1 MKQYCFYYWI
11 THFRILTQNRMKK
24 ISLFISA
31 ITLSI
36 VAFAQIPNAGFETWN
51 SMGAYENPDGWAT
64 LNDYTALASVF
75 TATKGTP
82 GSPGSSFIKL
92 TSKTVGPTVVNGIA
106 VSGVLDVATQQPV
119 SGFPMTSTPA
129 ALTGKWQHMVAGS
142 SQGSISATLTRW
154 DATMGMRM
162 VVATANVTLSGMAMS
177 WANFSIPF
185 NYVDSQAPD
194 SCIIV
199 MKASGSNPTNSDYL
213 WVDNLAF
220 SGSVA
225 AVSSYSALTAIE
237 VGPNPASDLLKVTVT
252 ATKSTSIEGSLVASN
267 GQVMYSFSNEIVVG
281 SNELQIA
288 VDQYPAGSYM
298 LLLTSSEGTVTKR
311 FVIE

>member
-1 MKQYCFYYWI
+1 
-11 THFRILTQNRMKK
+11 MKK
-24 ISLFISA
+24 TTLLFSALTLIS
-31 ITLSI
+31 T
-36 VAFAQIPNAGFETWN
+36 AFGQIPNAGFETWN
-51 SMGAYENPDGWAT
+51 TVTTYENPDGWAT
-64 LNDYTALASVF
+64 LNDYTSLAGVF

-82 GSPGSSFIKL
+82 GSPGNSYLKL

-106 VSGVLDVATQQPV
+106 VSGVLDPTTQQPV
-119 SGFPMTSTPA
+119 SGFPMTQMPL

-185 NYVDSQAPD
+185 TYVDSQAPD

-199 MKASGSNPTNSDYL
+199 MKASGANPTNADYL

-225 AVSSYSALTAIE
+225 SIETVNDFSMVE
-237 VGPNPASDLLKVTVT
+237 VGPNPTKNQLNVVLT
-252 ATKSTSIEGSLVASN
+252 AAKTTQINGAIISVN
-267 GQVMYSFSNEIVVG
+267 GQILDSFEQAIVPGENKWTLNVNNYPVG
-281 SNELQIA
+281 NYYI
-288 VDQYPAGSYM
+288 
-298 LLLTSSEGTVTKR
+298 LLTSPEGTITKQ
-311 FVIE
+311 FVID